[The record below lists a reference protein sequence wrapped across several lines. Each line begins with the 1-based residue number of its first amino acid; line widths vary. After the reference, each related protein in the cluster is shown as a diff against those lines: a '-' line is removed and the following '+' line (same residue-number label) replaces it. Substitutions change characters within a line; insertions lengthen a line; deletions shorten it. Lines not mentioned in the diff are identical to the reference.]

1 MTKKLLKKVL
11 VLFISG
17 TMVMLG
23 GCGANDDS
31 SQTFAYD
38 SDKAAI
44 EAYVTNEANGT
55 KDVGSRA
62 VVGHSQGEKGSYYF
76 IQKVDESG
84 TVIIHIAVVTE
95 HDGTYSCEKC
105 SPDYELD
112 AASPDDNIF
121 QYTSIPFENKY
132 LNVGVLDS
140 SGYSVSAQ
148 GEKLEVNEAGV
159 FFHVDKT
166 EQVTFNCSAE

>member
-1 MTKKLLKKVL
+1 MTKLFKKML
-11 VLFISG
+11 VLFALA
-17 TMVMLG
+17 TMVITG
-23 GCGANDDS
+23 GCGDNTDTVD
-31 SQTFAYD
+31 TFY

-44 EAYVTNEANGT
+44 DAYIENIDIDDNSPSIIGHT
-55 KDVGSRA
+55 K
-62 VVGHSQGEKGSYYF
+62 GENGSYYF
-76 IQKVDESG
+76 VKEVDESG
-84 TVIIHIAVVTE
+84 NVIIHIAVVTE